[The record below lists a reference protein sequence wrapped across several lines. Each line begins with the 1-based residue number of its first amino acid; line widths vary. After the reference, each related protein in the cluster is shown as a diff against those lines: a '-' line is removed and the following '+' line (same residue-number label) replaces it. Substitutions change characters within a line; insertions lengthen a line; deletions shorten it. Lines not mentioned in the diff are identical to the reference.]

1 MSDHQDPLDF
11 LDTEPAAAPAL
22 REILWQ
28 ETARLL
34 RRKLWRRR
42 LQTAA
47 ALAAC
52 VLLGMSLMWLLQP
65 RPTPEIIV
73 QRIQSPLTPNPKEP
87 EEPLPAARE
96 TAVAL
101 EWRAF
106 DSADDSAALY
116 FRAGQRYLDDH
127 GDMRSALRCYR
138 LAFEADPQLVETTN
152 PNDNWLVIA
161 LKNARRKEI
170 SHASPA
176 H

>member
-1 MSDHQDPLDF
+1 MSDPRDPLDF
-11 LDTEPAAAPAL
+11 LDTQPAAPPDL
-22 REILWQ
+22 REALWQ
-28 ETARLL
+28 NTARLL

-52 VLLGMSLMWLLQP
+52 VLAGMGIMWLLQP
-65 RPTPEIIV
+65 RPKPEIIV
-73 QRIQSPLTPNPKEP
+73 QRIEVPQKPFA
-87 EEPLPAARE
+87 EEKPQPTRE

-106 DSADDSAALY
+106 DSSENRGALY
-116 FRAGQRYLDDH
+116 FQAGHRYLDDH
-127 GDMRSALRCYR
+127 GDMQSALRCYR
-138 LAFEADPQLVETTN
+138 LAFETDPELAQITD
-152 PNDNWLVIA
+152 PGDNWLVVA

-170 SHASPA
+170 SHASPL